1 MSGEGRLSRLI
12 FALTSL
18 VLIAACS
25 HAPHVDIVSPD
36 GKQRASVEVE
46 IADTNSKR
54 ETGLMYRDH
63 LGQDSGMIFVFKHPD
78 HVNFWMKNTEI
89 PLDMIFADA
98 NGKVVGVVANAEPY
112 TETLRGVDGD
122 SEYVLEVNGGFAA
135 KHHIEAGDR
144 MVFGDFTSHAQN

>member
-1 MSGEGRLSRLI
+1 MSRLI

-18 VLIAACS
+18 FLIAACS
-25 HAPHVDIVSPD
+25 HDPRVDIVSPD
-36 GKQRASVEVE
+36 GQQRASVEVE

-63 LGQDSGMIFVFKHPD
+63 LGQDSGMIFVFKQPD
-78 HVNFWMKNTEI
+78 HLNFWMKNTEI

-112 TETLRGVDGD
+112 TESLRGVDGD

-144 MVFGDFTSHAQN
+144 MVFGGFTPHAQN